1 MIKVI
6 AKNFTH
12 ENKKSELIELLK
24 ELKHYAIKEKK
35 CIKYELFQDSDNET
49 IITIISEW
57 EKINHLEEY
66 YKSNYFIGIVD
77 KISEL
82 IRKESEV
89 NIYSVLE

>member
-1 MIKVI
+1 M
-6 AKNFTH
+6 
-12 ENKKSELIELLK
+12 
-24 ELKHYAIKEKK
+24 
-35 CIKYELFQDSDNET
+35 FQDSDNET

-89 NIYSVLE
+89 NIYSILE

>member
-1 MIKVI
+1 MIRVI

-12 ENKKSELIELLK
+12 KNKISELISLLK
-24 ELKHYAIKEKK
+24 ELKNYAIEEKK

-57 EKINHLEEY
+57 EKINHLDEY
-66 YKSNYFIGIVD
+66 HKSRYFIECVD